1 MNKKSIQKIKESS
14 INDLKQANTLFG
26 LEEEKFKEI
35 LTDFSSGKITK
46 NEEDTEIN
54 RDYISKE
61 LYSKLFNYL
70 IGKINEKMKNKINK
84 DDESYRIN
92 ILDIFGFENLENN
105 SFEQLYK
112 IIQMKDCKNILTT
125 M

>member
-46 NEEDTEIN
+46 NEEDT
-54 RDYISKE
+54 
-61 LYSKLFNYL
+61 
-70 IGKINEKMKNKINK
+70 
-84 DDESYRIN
+84 
-92 ILDIFGFENLENN
+92 
-105 SFEQLYK
+105 
-112 IIQMKDCKNILTT
+112 
-125 M
+125 

>member
-1 MNKKSIQKIKESS
+1 LNKKSIQKIKESS

-105 SFEQLYK
+105 SFEQLHN
-112 IIQMKDCKNILTT
+112 IIQMKDWKIF
-125 M
+125 